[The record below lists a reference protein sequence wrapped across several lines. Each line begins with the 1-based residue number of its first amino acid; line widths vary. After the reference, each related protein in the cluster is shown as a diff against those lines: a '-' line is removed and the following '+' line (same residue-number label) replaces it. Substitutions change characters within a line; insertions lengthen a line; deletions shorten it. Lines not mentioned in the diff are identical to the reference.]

1 MRAAE
6 HPEATLLGRQEEET
20 AKAERERDR
29 SPRGPYVRTSRPR
42 DRQRSPRKRRSV
54 WKEGRRPGRGAAKRA
69 CRRAIGTRNRG
80 PGRLCQ
86 EDGPPTDQRWECPGT
101 AEHSERAEEEGRA
114 PSIRKLRPRRKP
126 PLYAGASL
134 HAPREGT
141 ACSSGER
148 TGRQHFERSNQSHG
162 NDDGQITTQSS
173 MPCELAHP
181 R

>member
-6 HPEATLLGRQEEET
+6 HTEATLLGRQEEET

-29 SPRGPYVRTSRPR
+29 SPRGPCVRTSRPR

-80 PGRLCQ
+80 PARLGQ

-101 AEHSERAEEEGRA
+101 AEHSERAEEEWRA
-114 PSIRKLRPRRKP
+114 PSVRKLRLGWMR
-126 PLYAGASL
+126 LFSAEASL
-134 HAPREGT
+134 RAPREG
-141 ACSSGER
+141 AAGKVGER
-148 TGRQHFERSNQSHG
+148 IGRQHY
-162 NDDGQITTQSS
+162 
-173 MPCELAHP
+173 
-181 R
+181 

>member
-29 SPRGPYVRTSRPR
+29 SRRGPCVRTSRPR

-101 AEHSERAEEEGRA
+101 AEHSERAEEEWRA
-114 PSIRKLRPRRKP
+114 PSIRKQIGR
-126 PLYAGASL
+126 ASC
-134 HAPREGT
+134 RE
-141 ACSSGER
+141 R
-148 TGRQHFERSNQSHG
+148 V
-162 NDDGQITTQSS
+162 
-173 MPCELAHP
+173 
-181 R
+181 